1 MEKKERKPVWRPR
14 KIKEQEIIREL
25 IFHFFLE
32 LKGMIFQA
40 KGLTKYLELRM
51 KINWHQGTF
60 QNSGNKKEDPTKIE

>member
-1 MEKKERKPVWRPR
+1 
-14 KIKEQEIIREL
+14 
-25 IFHFFLE
+25 